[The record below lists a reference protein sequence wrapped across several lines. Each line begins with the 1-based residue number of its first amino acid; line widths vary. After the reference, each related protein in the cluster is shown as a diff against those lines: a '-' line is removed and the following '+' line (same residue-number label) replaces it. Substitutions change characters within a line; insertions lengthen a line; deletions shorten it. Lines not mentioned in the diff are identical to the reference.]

1 MDTVY
6 KILKNKST
14 LINYI
19 LLGCAGFSAIITLE
33 RADYNLFLFAYV
45 AYTMFWKNEEA
56 KSSQNLIGLE
66 RMYFTIILTASLLVD
81 LIWIFTHYDLCSSL
95 IILFSWIEFFIKI
108 AVVGIVYV
116 MWKGHR
122 NEMNIPDVEGTSF
135 NELDEEAQQ

>member
-1 MDTVY
+1 MDKVY
-6 KILKNKST
+6 QILKNKTT

-45 AYTMFWKNEEA
+45 AYTMFWKNDDV
-56 KSSQNLIGLE
+56 KQSHNIIRLE

-81 LIWIFTHYDLCSSL
+81 LLWIFTHSDLCSSL

-108 AVVGIVYV
+108 VVIGIVFV
-116 MWKGHR
+116 MWKGHK
-122 NEMNIPDVEGTSF
+122 NEIMMPDIEGTGF
-135 NELDEEAQQ
+135 REFDEEQQ